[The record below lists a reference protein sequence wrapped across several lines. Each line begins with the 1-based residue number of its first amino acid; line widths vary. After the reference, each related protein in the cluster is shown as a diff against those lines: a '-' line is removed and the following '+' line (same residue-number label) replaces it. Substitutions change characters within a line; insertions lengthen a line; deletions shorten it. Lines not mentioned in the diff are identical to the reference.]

1 MAKKQQAPETIEKQF
16 NKALFKTGEPVY
28 FTWLGAK
35 KYGHVTNHKQTN
47 WGIQYTVT
55 SDSTRYP
62 CGIQIKE
69 YRTQYAIGCIFF
81 EETRTIGSTEL
92 NRRIAAGEQPR
103 SNLQIY
109 EKPTRPAHPSRNDD
123 SNKRNVNRTSSTKNK
138 SDSTGTNGL
147 ENGNESSPSRMQSNN
162 TKKRKDVKLDSAIQR
177 QRDFLNG
184 FVKKD

>member
-1 MAKKQQAPETIEKQF
+1 MAKKPQAPENIEKQF

-28 FTWLGAK
+28 FTWLGSK

-55 SDSTRYP
+55 SNNTRYP

-69 YRTQYAIGCIFF
+69 YGTQYTTGCIFF
-81 EETRTIGSTEL
+81 EETRTIGATEL

-103 SNLQIY
+103 INLQIY
-109 EKPTRPAHPSRNDD
+109 EKPERPTPPSRNDD
-123 SNKRNVNRTSSTKNK
+123 SNKRKSNRTTSAKNNANSSR
-138 SDSTGTNGL
+138 TNSL
-147 ENGNESSPSRMQSNN
+147 ENGNESGSTRMHSNN
-162 TKKRKDVKLDSAIQR
+162 SKKRKDPKLDDAIQR

-184 FVKKD
+184 FVKRD

>member
-1 MAKKQQAPETIEKQF
+1 MAKKPQAPENIEKQF

-69 YRTQYAIGCIFF
+69 YGTQYTTGCIFF
-81 EETRTIGSTEL
+81 EETRSIGATEL

-109 EKPTRPAHPSRNDD
+109 EKPERPTPPSRNDD
-123 SNKRNVNRTSSTKNK
+123 SNKRNVNITIGSLASFTMANMELIGESINSSAT
-138 SDSTGTNGL
+138 DDLVLT
-147 ENGNESSPSRMQSNN
+147 
-162 TKKRKDVKLDSAIQR
+162 
-177 QRDFLNG
+177 LNYQG
-184 FVKKD
+184 FI